1 MRVRGLFSQ
10 NTQEQYEATQWF
22 RKLLSIG
29 TYYIKG
35 MAGVWG
41 SWHLVCLLQAAGLN
55 GSDQVQLSSTAVCA
69 YECWPAVGGGTKQ
82 S

>member
-35 MAGVWG
+35 RAGVWG
-41 SWHLVCLLQAAGLN
+41 SWYLVCLLQAAGLN
-55 GSDQVQLSSTAVCA
+55 SSERVQLHVELNSSVRL
-69 YECWPAVGGGTKQ
+69 
-82 S
+82 